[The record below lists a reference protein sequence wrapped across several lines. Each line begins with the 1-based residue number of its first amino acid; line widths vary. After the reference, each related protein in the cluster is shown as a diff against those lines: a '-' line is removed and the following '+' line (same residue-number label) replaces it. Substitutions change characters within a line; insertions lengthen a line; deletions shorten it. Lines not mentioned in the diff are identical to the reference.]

1 MTALLVALTF
11 GALGLAGAM
20 LFYVL
25 RLTREERDRS
35 EARAAA
41 LADMISAPPLA
52 ESFTAS
58 GQAPRPAPRVPEPTV
73 SLALSLA
80 SDSGDD
86 NAATAPGDTFRLA
99 PLDETPRVAA
109 DERPRLVPHAMFGA
123 ASSGEEPARPRLLL
137 VPAIGLL
144 IVGLALAGV
153 YVWNRPQSAA
163 AATAAPGAP
172 LELVSLRHQRQGDA
186 LVVSGLV
193 RNPHAGRVVGKL
205 AAVTFTFDRQGTFL
219 ASGRAPLDFPELRPG
234 DESPFTITVPQTAA
248 VSRYRVSFR
257 TDDGVV
263 AHVDRRAQGAHPSEA
278 GAAQ

>member
-11 GALGLAGAM
+11 AALGLAGAL

-41 LADMISAPPLA
+41 LADMIAAPTVA
-52 ESFTAS
+52 DSFTAS
-58 GQAPRPAPRVPEPTV
+58 GPAPRPAAWVPEPTLV
-73 SLALSLA
+73 PPPLSPA
-80 SDSGDD
+80 SDGDD
-86 NAATAPGDTFRLA
+86 DAARAPRAARRA
-99 PLDETPRVAA
+99 PLDETPRDDA
-109 DERPRLVPHAMFGA
+109 DERPRLVPQAMFGA
-123 ASSGEEPARPRLLL
+123 ASTDEERVRPRLML

-153 YVWNRPQSAA
+153 YLWNRPQSAA
-163 AATAAPGAP
+163 AAAAAPGAP
-172 LELVSLRHQRQGDA
+172 LELVSLRHQRQGES
-186 LVVSGLV
+186 LIVSGLV
-193 RNPHAGRVVGKL
+193 RNPHAGRVVGRL

-219 ASGRAPLDFPELRPG
+219 ASARAPLDFPELRPG

-263 AHVDRRAQGAHPSEA
+263 AHVDRRAQGVHPPEA
-278 GAAQ
+278 GTGQ

>member
-41 LADMISAPPLA
+41 LADMIAAPPLA

-58 GQAPRPAPRVPEPTV
+58 GPAPRVPGPTV
-73 SLALSLA
+73 VSPALSLA
-80 SDSGDD
+80 PDRGDD
-86 NAATAPGDTFRLA
+86 DAATAPGDTFRLA
-99 PLDETPRVAA
+99 PLDETPRIGA
-109 DERPRLVPHAMFGA
+109 DERPRLAPQAMFGA
-123 ASSGEEPARPRLLL
+123 ALPGEDTAGPRLML

-172 LELVSLRHQRQGDA
+172 LELVSLRHQRQGEA

-263 AHVDRRAQGAHPSEA
+263 AHVDRRAQGTHPSEA
-278 GAAQ
+278 GAGQ